1 MNCNISLRKKISEIQ
16 RVQCSFFF
24 LPNEYIGH
32 TKKLSKEC
40 VPRCLISTG
49 YTLSGGEIFIFPIIQ
64 RTIKNR
70 VLKTSSHDRKDSSD
84 NWTFLYM
91 LSKNYVLLSS
101 RGNYWSSG
109 VLKLFKPSVQL
120 TYKYF
125 KQPNI
130 SINLKEYF

>member
-40 VPRCLISTG
+40 VPMCLISTG

-84 NWTFLYM
+84 NWNVSVHDVKKLR
-91 LSKNYVLLSS
+91 LVII

>member
-1 MNCNISLRKKISEIQ
+1 MNCNISLRKKNIWNPASSMQFI
-16 RVQCSFFF
+16 F

-40 VPRCLISTG
+40 VPRCLISSG

-84 NWTFLYM
+84 NWNVSVHVVKQLR
-91 LSKNYVLLSS
+91 LVII

-109 VLKLFKPSVQL
+109 VLKLLKPSVQL

>member
-32 TKKLSKEC
+32 TKKLWKEC

-64 RTIKNR
+64 HTIKNR
-70 VLKTSSHDRKDSSD
+70 VLKTSSHNRKDSSD

-101 RGNYWSSG
+101 GVIIEVRVYWNS
-109 VLKLFKPSVQL
+109 LNRQFNWR
-120 TYKYF
+120 T
-125 KQPNI
+125 NI
-130 SINLKEYF
+130 LNNQIFQSI

>member
-40 VPRCLISTG
+40 VPRCLISTS

-70 VLKTSSHDRKDSSD
+70 VLKTSSHNRKDSSD
-84 NWTFLYM
+84 NWNVSVHVVQKLR
-91 LSKNYVLLSS
+91 LVII

-109 VLKLFKPSVQL
+109 VLKLLKPSVQL

-125 KQPNI
+125 KRTNI

>member
-1 MNCNISLRKKISEIQ
+1 MWIAISVWEKKYLKSSEFNAVFFSYQMNTLGI
-16 RVQCSFFF
+16 
-24 LPNEYIGH
+24 P
-32 TKKLSKEC
+32 KKLSKEC

-91 LSKNYVLLSS
+91 LSNNYVLLSS
-101 RGNYWSSG
+101 GVIIEVRVYWNS
-109 VLKLFKPSVQL
+109 LNRQFNWR
-120 TYKYF
+120 T
-125 KQPNI
+125 NI
-130 SINLKEYF
+130 LNNQIFQSI

>member
-32 TKKLSKEC
+32 TKKLWKEC
-40 VPRCLISTG
+40 VPRCLISSG

-84 NWTFLYM
+84 NWNVSVHVVKKLR
-91 LSKNYVLLSS
+91 LVII

-109 VLKLFKPSVQL
+109 VLKLLKPSVQL

>member
-64 RTIKNR
+64 RTIKNQ

-84 NWTFLYM
+84 N
-91 LSKNYVLLSS
+91 
-101 RGNYWSSG
+101 GN
-109 VLKLFKPSVQL
+109 VSVHVVQ
-120 TYKYF
+120 K
-125 KQPNI
+125 
-130 SINLKEYF
+130 

>member
-16 RVQCSFFF
+16 RVQCSFFL

-84 NWTFLYM
+84 NGTFLYM
-91 LSKNYVLLSS
+91 LSNNYVLLSS
-101 RGNYWSSG
+101 GVIIEVRVYWNS
-109 VLKLFKPSVQL
+109 LNRQFNWR
-120 TYKYF
+120 T
-125 KQPNI
+125 NI
-130 SINLKEYF
+130 LNNQIFQSI

>member
-84 NWTFLYM
+84 NGTFLYM
-91 LSKNYVLLSS
+91 MSKNNVLLSS
-101 RGNYWSSG
+101 GVIIEVRVYWNS
-109 VLKLFKPSVQL
+109 LNRQFNWR
-120 TYKYF
+120 T
-125 KQPNI
+125 NI
-130 SINLKEYF
+130 LNNQIFQSI

>member
-49 YTLSGGEIFIFPIIQ
+49 YTLRGGEIFIFPIIQ

-84 NWTFLYM
+84 NWNVSVHVVKKLR
-91 LSKNYVLLSS
+91 LVISK
-101 RGNYWSSG
+101 GNYWSSG

>member
-32 TKKLSKEC
+32 TKKLWKEC
-40 VPRCLISTG
+40 VPRCLISSG

-84 NWTFLYM
+84 NWNVSVHVVKQLR
-91 LSKNYVLLSS
+91 LVII

-109 VLKLFKPSVQL
+109 VLKLLKPSVQL
-120 TYKYF
+120 KYKYF

>member
-40 VPRCLISTG
+40 VPRCLISSG

-84 NWTFLYM
+84 NGTFLYM
-91 LSKNYVLLSS
+91 LSNNYVLLSS

-109 VLKLFKPSVQL
+109 VLKLLKPSVQL

>member
-40 VPRCLISTG
+40 VPRCLISSG

-84 NWTFLYM
+84 NGTFLYM

-101 RGNYWSSG
+101 GVIIEVRVYWNS
-109 VLKLFKPSVQL
+109 LNRQFNWR
-120 TYKYF
+120 T
-125 KQPNI
+125 NI
-130 SINLKEYF
+130 LNEQIF

>member
-1 MNCNISLRKKISEIQ
+1 MQ
-16 RVQCSFFF
+16 FFF

-84 NWTFLYM
+84 NGTFLYM

-101 RGNYWSSG
+101 GVIIEVRVYWNS
-109 VLKLFKPSVQL
+109 LNRQFNWR
-120 TYKYF
+120 T
-125 KQPNI
+125 NI
-130 SINLKEYF
+130 LNNQIFQSI

>member
-40 VPRCLISTG
+40 VPRCLISSG
-49 YTLSGGEIFIFPIIQ
+49 YTLSGGEIFILPIIQ
-64 RTIKNR
+64 RTIKNQ

-84 NWTFLYM
+84 NWNVSVHVVKKLR
-91 LSKNYVLLSS
+91 LVII

-109 VLKLFKPSVQL
+109 VLKLLKPSVQL

>member
-40 VPRCLISTG
+40 VPRCLTSTG

-91 LSKNYVLLSS
+91 LSKNNVLLSS
-101 RGNYWSSG
+101 GVIIEVRVYWNS
-109 VLKLFKPSVQL
+109 LNRQFNWR
-120 TYKYF
+120 T
-125 KQPNI
+125 NI
-130 SINLKEYF
+130 LNNQIFQSI